1 MASIFS
7 WHHFTFQRQPSVLI
21 TSHKLTKP
29 SFFQRCS
36 YSSLYWQIAF
46 IFHITL
52 SILQY
57 QDTPVVSWHIV
68 PTLATNLCRLLA
80 TSLSVLWLLDT
91 PTATLWALT
100 SCFDTYRQP
109 LLDTSSWYVTVLP
122 LQDTHPIATPFIH
135 LTSPS
140 CCNWTHIHQHTI
152 CVAHWCH
159 QFHTPTTPHYL
170 MPVYMPVSESW
181 FYR

>member
-29 SFFQRCS
+29 SLFQRCS

-91 PTATLWALT
+91 PTATCHAVTISNRPSHPTDITSFLSHLT
-100 SCFDTYRQP
+100 SCYHLQEAFVATWHR
-109 LLDTSSWYVTVLP
+109 LLTATER
-122 LQDTHPIATPFIH
+122 THNNIMP
-135 LTSPS
+135 
-140 CCNWTHIHQHTI
+140 HQLASVDI
-152 CVAHWCH
+152 
-159 QFHTPTTPHYL
+159 
-170 MPVYMPVSESW
+170 PVSGFGIYRW
-181 FYR
+181 FFSDFWMHVNLRWQL